1 MARRKDRPESE
12 LPSLE
17 RLVTLTT
24 LLLGRLAIETGD
36 QRRRKGRERRRKE
49 SGEIE

>member
-1 MARRKDRPESE
+1 MARREDRPEFE

-24 LLLGRLAIETGD
+24 LLLGRLAVETRD
-36 QRRRKGRERRRKE
+36 QRRRKGGERRRKE
-49 SGEIE
+49 WGETE

>member
-1 MARRKDRPESE
+1 MAHREDQPESK
-12 LPSLE
+12 LSSLE

-24 LLLGRLAIETGD
+24 LLLGRLAVKTGD
-36 QRRRKGRERRRKE
+36 QRRRKGGERRRKE